1 MKNKKILIISHQFL
15 PFVSPRTTRWSLLID
30 ELTIRGNEI
39 TVLTGTVPEELKKN
53 YEVLYFGNKLFSS
66 NINKVRKDSQDSS
79 NNFLKKIIYSILKT
93 IYRFLFKTFSWP
105 DYAMFWAF
113 TIFKNRKRIENK
125 FDIIISVSLPF
136 TSHLCA
142 YILQKRISADWY
154 MDIGDPFSLK
164 NNSPENN
171 RIIYS
176 YLNKYYEKKFYQNAS
191 KIIFT
196 HDEVAELHQNKF
208 NIDRTKIVIGYPIAL
223 LDEKRIKNS
232 LTFDYE
238 DTPLKIGYFGA
249 FTKSVREPNNYII
262 SIANSLDDEIKH
274 EWYIN
279 KESKKYF
286 TSIKNI
292 SSHQFLDILPREV
305 ALEVMVSKM
314 HVLLSIGNFNKYQM
328 PSKVIE
334 YISLGKP
341 VLHFAEIPDDPL
353 YNFNDLFDNLK
364 IINSKTTKNELENYF
379 ENIREKRLELNTGN
393 FNNNFSAAELINNLI

>member
-30 ELTIRGNEI
+30 ELTKRGNEV
-39 TVLTGTVPEELKKN
+39 TVLTGTAPEELKKN
-53 YEVLYFGNKLFSS
+53 YEVLYFGNKKFSS
-66 NINKVRKDSQDSS
+66 NINKVRSDSQDSS
-79 NNFLKKIIYSILKT
+79 NNYLKKIIYSMLKT

-125 FDIIISVSLPF
+125 FDAIISVSLPF

-164 NNSPENN
+164 INSPENN
-171 RIIYS
+171 KIIYS
-176 YLNKYYEKKFYQNAS
+176 YLNKYYEQKFYQNAS

-196 HDEVAELHQNKF
+196 HNEVAELHQNKF

-223 LDEKRIKNS
+223 LNEKRIKNS
-232 LTFDYE
+232 LTFNYK

-262 SIANSLDDEIKH
+262 NIANSLDDEIKH
-274 EWYIN
+274 EWYIHN
-279 KESKKYF
+279 ESKKF
-286 TSIKNI
+286 FSSIKNI
-292 SSHQFLDILPREV
+292 SSHQFLDILPREL
-305 ALEVMVSKM
+305 ALETMVNKM

-334 YISLGKP
+334 YLSLGKP
-341 VLHFAEIPDDPL
+341 VLHFAEIEDDPL
-353 YNFNDLFDNLK
+353 YNFSNLFDNLK
-364 IINSKTTKNELENYF
+364 IINSKTTKNELDNYF
-379 ENIREKRLELNTGN
+379 ENIRENRIELDVVN
-393 FNNNFSAAELINNLI
+393 FNNNFSATELINNLI

>member
-1 MKNKKILIISHQFL
+1 MKNKKILIVSHQFL

-30 ELTIRGNEI
+30 ELTKKGNEV
-39 TVLTGTVPEELKKN
+39 TVLTGTAPEELKKN
-53 YEVLYFGNKLFSS
+53 YEVLYFGSKKFSS
-66 NINKVRKDSQDSS
+66 SINKVRKDSQDSS

-142 YILQKRISADWY
+142 YILKKRISADWF

-164 NNSPENN
+164 INSPENN
-171 RIIYS
+171 KIIYS

-196 HDEVAELHQNKF
+196 HNEVAELHQNKF

-223 LDEKRIKNS
+223 LNEKRINNS
-232 LTFDYE
+232 LNFNYE

-249 FTKSVREPNNYII
+249 FTKSVREPNNYINN
-262 SIANSLDDEIKH
+262 IANSLDDDIKH

-292 SSHQFLDILPREV
+292 SSHQFLDILPREI

-314 HVLLSIGNFNKYQM
+314 HILLSIGNFNKYQM

-341 VLHFAEIPDDPL
+341 VLHFAEIADDPL

-364 IINSKTTKNELENYF
+364 IINSKTTKNEIENYF
-379 ENIREKRLELNTGN
+379 DNIRENRLELNIGN
-393 FNNNFSAAELINNLI
+393 FNNNFSATELINNLI

>member
-1 MKNKKILIISHQFL
+1 MKNKKILIVSHQFL
-15 PFVSPRTTRWSLLID
+15 PFISPRTTRWSLLVD
-30 ELTIRGNEI
+30 ELIKKGNEV
-39 TVLTGTVPEELKKN
+39 TVLTGTAPEELKKN
-53 YEVLYFGNKLFSS
+53 YEVLYFGNKQFSS
-66 NINKVRKDSQDSS
+66 NIKKVRKDSQDSS
-79 NNFLKKIIYSILKT
+79 NNYLKKIIYSILKT

-164 NNSPENN
+164 INSPENN
-171 RIIYS
+171 KIIYS

-196 HDEVAELHQNKF
+196 HNEVAELHQNKF

-379 ENIREKRLELNTGN
+379 ENIREKRLELNIGN

>member
-30 ELTIRGNEI
+30 ELIKKGNEV
-39 TVLTGTVPEELKKN
+39 TVLTGTAPEELKKN
-53 YEVLYFGNKLFSS
+53 YEVLYFGNKQFST
-66 NINKVRKDSQDSS
+66 NINKVRKDSQNSS
-79 NNFLKKIIYSILKT
+79 NNYLKKIIYSILKT

-164 NNSPENN
+164 INSPENN
-171 RIIYS
+171 KIIYS

-196 HDEVAELHQNKF
+196 HNEVAELLQNKF

-223 LDEKRIKNS
+223 LNEERIKNS
-232 LTFDYE
+232 LNFNYE
-238 DTPLKIGYFGA
+238 DTPLIIGYFGA

-262 SIANSLDDEIKH
+262 SIANSLNDEIKH

-328 PSKVIE
+328 PSKIVE

-341 VLHFAEIPDDPL
+341 VLHFAEIADDPL

-379 ENIREKRLELNTGN
+379 KNIRENRLELNIEN
-393 FNNNFSAAELINNLI
+393 FNNNFSATELINNLI

>member
-1 MKNKKILIISHQFL
+1 MKNKKILIVSHQFL

-30 ELTIRGNEI
+30 ELTKKGNEV
-39 TVLTGTVPEELKKN
+39 TVLTGTAPEELKKN
-53 YEVLYFGNKLFSS
+53 YEVLYFGSKKFSS

-164 NNSPENN
+164 INSPENN
-171 RIIYS
+171 KIIYS
-176 YLNKYYEKKFYQNAS
+176 SLNKYYEKKFYQNAK

-196 HDEVAELHQNKF
+196 HSEVAELHQDKF
-208 NIDRTKIVIGYPIAL
+208 NIDRRKIVIGYPIAL
-223 LDEKRIKNS
+223 LNEKRINNS
-232 LTFDYE
+232 LTFNYE

-262 SIANSLDDEIKH
+262 SIANSLDDQIKH

-279 KESKKYF
+279 EESKKYF

-292 SSHQFLDILPREV
+292 SSHQFLDILPREI

-314 HVLLSIGNFNKYQM
+314 HILLSIGNFNKYQM

-341 VLHFAEIPDDPL
+341 VLHFAEIADDPL

-364 IINSKTTKNELENYF
+364 IINSKTTKNEIENYF
-379 ENIREKRLELNTGN
+379 ENIRVNRLELNIGN
-393 FNNNFSAAELINNLI
+393 FNNNFSATELINNLI

>member
-1 MKNKKILIISHQFL
+1 MKNKKILIVSHQFL
-15 PFVSPRTTRWSLLID
+15 PFISPRTTRWSLLID
-30 ELTIRGNEI
+30 ELIKKGNEV
-39 TVLTGTVPEELKKN
+39 TVLTGTAPEELKKN
-53 YEVLYFGNKLFSS
+53 YEVLYFGNKQFST
-66 NINKVRKDSQDSS
+66 NINKVRKDSQNSS
-79 NNFLKKIIYSILKT
+79 NNYLKKIIYSILKT

-142 YILQKRISADWY
+142 YILQKRISAYWY

-262 SIANSLDDEIKH
+262 SIANSLNDEIKH

-379 ENIREKRLELNTGN
+379 ENIREKRLELNIGN

>member
-262 SIANSLDDEIKH
+262 SIANSLNDEIKH

-341 VLHFAEIPDDPL
+341 VLHFAEITDDPL
-353 YNFNDLFDNLK
+353 YKFNDLFDNLK
-364 IINSKTTKNELENYF
+364 IINSKTTKIELENYF
-379 ENIREKRLELNTGN
+379 ENIREKRLELNIGN
-393 FNNNFSAAELINNLI
+393 FNNNFSATELINNLI

>member
-1 MKNKKILIISHQFL
+1 MKNKKILIVSHQFL

-30 ELTIRGNEI
+30 ELIKKGNEV
-39 TVLTGTVPEELKKN
+39 TVLTGTAPEELKKN
-53 YEVLYFGNKLFSS
+53 YEVLYFGNKQFSS

-79 NNFLKKIIYSILKT
+79 NNYLKKIIYSILKT

-164 NNSPENN
+164 INSPENN
-171 RIIYS
+171 KIIYS

-196 HDEVAELHQNKF
+196 HNEVAELHQNKF
-208 NIDRTKIVIGYPIAL
+208 NIDRTKIVIGYPVAL
-223 LDEKRIKNS
+223 LDEKRINNS
-232 LTFDYE
+232 LNFNYA

-262 SIANSLDDEIKH
+262 SIANSLDDDIKH
-274 EWYIN
+274 EWYTN

-292 SSHQFLDILPREV
+292 SSHQFLDILPREI

-314 HVLLSIGNFNKYQM
+314 HILLSIGNFNKYQM

-341 VLHFAEIPDDPL
+341 VLHFAEIADDPL

-364 IINSKTTKNELENYF
+364 IINSKTTKNEIENYF
-379 ENIREKRLELNTGN
+379 DNIRENRLELNIGN
-393 FNNNFSAAELINNLI
+393 FNNNFSATKLINNLI

>member
-1 MKNKKILIISHQFL
+1 MKNKKILIVSHQFL

-30 ELTIRGNEI
+30 ELINKGNEV
-39 TVLTGTVPEELKKN
+39 TVLTGTAPEELKKK
-53 YEVLYFGNKLFSS
+53 YEVLYFGNKQFSS
-66 NINKVRKDSQDSS
+66 NINKVRKNSQNSS
-79 NNFLKKIIYSILKT
+79 NNYLKKIIYSILKT

-113 TIFKNRKRIENK
+113 TIFKNRKRIDNK

-164 NNSPENN
+164 INSPENN
-171 RIIYS
+171 KIIYS
-176 YLNKYYEKKFYQNAS
+176 YLNKYYEKKFYQNAK

-196 HDEVAELHQNKF
+196 HSEVAELHQDKF
-208 NIDRTKIVIGYPIAL
+208 DIDRRKIVIGYPIAVL
-223 LDEKRIKNS
+223 NEKRIKNS
-232 LTFDYE
+232 LTFNYE

-262 SIANSLDDEIKH
+262 SIANSLDDQIKH

-279 KESKKYF
+279 EESKKYF

-292 SSHQFLDILPREV
+292 SSHQFLDTLPREV

-341 VLHFAEIPDDPL
+341 VLHFAEIADDPL
-353 YNFNDLFDNLK
+353 YNFNELFDNLK
-364 IINSKTTKNELENYF
+364 IINSKTTKNELEKYF
-379 ENIREKRLELNTGN
+379 ENIRENRLELNIGN
-393 FNNNFSAAELINNLI
+393 FNNNFSATELINNLL

>member
-1 MKNKKILIISHQFL
+1 MKNKKILIVSHQFL

-30 ELTIRGNEI
+30 ELINKGNEV
-39 TVLTGTVPEELKKN
+39 TVLTGTAPEELKKN
-53 YEVLYFGNKLFSS
+53 YEVLYFGNKQFSS

-113 TIFKNRKRIENK
+113 TIFKNRKSIEKK

-142 YILQKRISADWY
+142 YILNKRISADWF

-164 NNSPENN
+164 INSPENN
-171 RIIYS
+171 KIVYS
-176 YLNKYYEKKFYQNAS
+176 YLNKFYEKKFYQNAT

-196 HDEVAELHQNKF
+196 HNEVAELHQSKF

-223 LDEKRIKNS
+223 LNEKRIKNS
-232 LTFDYE
+232 LNFNYE

-249 FTKSVREPNNYII
+249 FTKSVREPKNYIT
-262 SIANSLDDEIKH
+262 SIANSLDDDIKH

-292 SSHQFLDILPREV
+292 SSHQFLDILPREI

-341 VLHFAEIPDDPL
+341 VLHFAEIADDPL
-353 YNFNDLFDNLK
+353 YNFNELFDNLK

-379 ENIREKRLELNTGN
+379 ENIRENRLELNIGN
-393 FNNNFSAAELINNLI
+393 FNNNFSATELINNLI

>member
-1 MKNKKILIISHQFL
+1 MKNKKILIVSHQFL
-15 PFVSPRTTRWSLLID
+15 PFVSPRTTRWSLLVD
-30 ELTIRGNEI
+30 ELIKKGNEV
-39 TVLTGTVPEELKKN
+39 TVLTGTAPEELKKN
-53 YEVLYFGNKLFSS
+53 YEVLYFGNKQFSS

-142 YILQKRISADWY
+142 HILKKRISAEWY
-154 MDIGDPFSLK
+154 MDIGDPFTLK
-164 NNSPENN
+164 INSPENN
-171 RIIYS
+171 KIIYS
-176 YLNKYYEKKFYQNAS
+176 YFNKFFERKFYQNAS

-196 HDEVAELHQNKF
+196 HNEVAELHKKKF
-208 NIDRTKIVIGYPIAL
+208 KIDQSKIVIGYPIAL
-223 LDEKRIKNS
+223 LNKDVIKNS
-232 LTFDYE
+232 LSFNYE
-238 DTPLKIGYFGA
+238 NTPLKIGYFGA

-292 SSHQFLDILPREV
+292 SSHQFLDILPREI

-341 VLHFAEIPDDPL
+341 VLHFAEIADDPL

-364 IINSKTTKNELENYF
+364 IINSKTTKNELEYYF
-379 ENIREKRLELNTGN
+379 ENIREKRLELNIGN
-393 FNNNFSAAELINNLI
+393 FNNNFSATELINNLI

>member
-1 MKNKKILIISHQFL
+1 MKNKKILIVSHQFL

-30 ELTIRGNEI
+30 ELTKKGNEV
-39 TVLTGTVPEELKKN
+39 TVLTGTAPEELKKN
-53 YEVLYFGNKLFSS
+53 YEVLYFGSKKFSS
-66 NINKVRKDSQDSS
+66 SINKVRKDSQDSS

-142 YILQKRISADWY
+142 YILKKRISADWY

-164 NNSPENN
+164 INSPENN
-171 RIIYS
+171 KIIYS

-196 HDEVAELHQNKF
+196 HNEVAELHQNKF

-223 LDEKRIKNS
+223 LNEKRINNS
-232 LTFDYE
+232 LNFNYE

-262 SIANSLDDEIKH
+262 SIANSLDDDIKH
-274 EWYIN
+274 EWYTN

-292 SSHQFLDILPREV
+292 SSHQFLDILPREI

-314 HVLLSIGNFNKYQM
+314 HILLSIGNFNKYQM

-341 VLHFAEIPDDPL
+341 VLHFAEIADDPL
-353 YNFNDLFDNLK
+353 YNFNDQFDNLK
-364 IINSKTTKNELENYF
+364 IINSKTTKNEIENYF
-379 ENIREKRLELNTGN
+379 ENIRVNRLELNIGN
-393 FNNNFSAAELINNLI
+393 FNNNFSATELINNLI

>member
-1 MKNKKILIISHQFL
+1 MKNKKILIVSHQFL

-30 ELTIRGNEI
+30 ELTKKGNEV
-39 TVLTGTVPEELKKN
+39 TVLTGTAPEELKKN
-53 YEVLYFGNKLFSS
+53 YEVLYFGSKKFSS
-66 NINKVRKDSQDSS
+66 SINKVRKDSQDSS

-164 NNSPENN
+164 INSPENN
-171 RIIYS
+171 KIIYS
-176 YLNKYYEKKFYQNAS
+176 YLNKYYEKKFYQNAK

-196 HDEVAELHQNKF
+196 HSEVAELHQDKF
-208 NIDRTKIVIGYPIAL
+208 NIDRRKIVIGYPIAL
-223 LDEKRIKNS
+223 LNEKRIKNS
-232 LTFDYE
+232 LTFNYE

-262 SIANSLDDEIKH
+262 SIANSLDDQIKH

-279 KESKKYF
+279 EESKKYF
-286 TSIKNI
+286 TSIKDI
-292 SSHQFLDILPREV
+292 SSHQFLDTLPREV

-341 VLHFAEIPDDPL
+341 VLHFAEIADDPL
-353 YNFNDLFDNLK
+353 YNFNELFDNLK
-364 IINSKTTKNELENYF
+364 IINSTTTKNELENYF
-379 ENIREKRLELNTGN
+379 ENIRENRLE
-393 FNNNFSAAELINNLI
+393 

>member
-1 MKNKKILIISHQFL
+1 MKNKKILIVSHQFL

-30 ELTIRGNEI
+30 ELTKKGNEV
-39 TVLTGTVPEELKKN
+39 TVLTGTAPEELKKN
-53 YEVLYFGNKLFSS
+53 YEVLYFGSKKFSS

-164 NNSPENN
+164 INSPENN
-171 RIIYS
+171 KIIYS
-176 YLNKYYEKKFYQNAS
+176 SLNKYYEKKFYQNAK

-196 HDEVAELHQNKF
+196 HSEVAELHQDKF
-208 NIDRTKIVIGYPIAL
+208 NIDRNKIVIGYPIAL
-223 LDEKRIKNS
+223 LNKQRIKDS
-232 LTFDYE
+232 LTFNYE
-238 DTPLKIGYFGA
+238 DNPLKIGYFGA
-249 FTKSVREPNNYII
+249 FTKSVREPNNYIM
-262 SIANSLDDEIKH
+262 SIANSLGNEIKH

-279 KESKKYF
+279 EESKKYF
-286 TSIKNI
+286 SSIKNI
-292 SSHQFLDILPREV
+292 SSHQFLDILPREI
-305 ALEVMVSKM
+305 ALQVMVTKM

-328 PSKVIE
+328 PSKIIE

-353 YNFNDLFDNLK
+353 YNFNDLFDNLE

-379 ENIREKRLELNTGN
+379 ENIRKNKLELNIEN
-393 FNNNFSAAELINNLI
+393 FNNNFSATVLINNLI